1 MISPERVL
9 KAVLQYAGFFLVL
22 LLCSEEFRRLLRWF
36 RNIVQQYPRLR
47 FLFYPLA
54 TLLVIAAAVLIANS
68 LLHLF
73 GTVLFSYD

>member
-1 MISPERVL
+1 MISPEGIL
-9 KAVLQYAGFFLVL
+9 KAVLQYAGFFLAL
-22 LLCSEEFRRLLRWF
+22 LLFSEEFRRLVRWF

-54 TLLVIAAAVLIANS
+54 TLLVIAAAALIANS
-68 LLHLF
+68 LIHLF